1 MNPKKFITVAIVLV
15 SILTGCSTGSD
26 SANLSAAEFLVKSQ
40 EPGVITLDVRTAEE
54 FRSGFIAKSLNI
66 NVESGSFDSEIANL
80 DKSATYAVY
89 CRSGRRSQVAIDK
102 MRAAGFTSLFN
113 LGTGINDWNANGL
126 PLVVK

>member
-40 EPGVITLDVRTAEE
+40 EPGVITLDVRTPEE

-89 CRSGRRSQVAIDK
+89 CRSEQRHYSKSCNCWRCSRWHVSSHK
-102 MRAAGFTSLFN
+102 VTSLE
-113 LGTGINDWNANGL
+113 
-126 PLVVK
+126 